1 MRTPDV
7 KVKLQWRSTNLG
19 KVVKFFQLIVTQNA
33 APSDNSV
40 ISLVFFPSSL
50 PLPLQ
55 NGAPTEGLISTHF
68 CLKFNIAGVGGG
80 RSTVLL
86 ISQARSQHL
95 LPTSQVYLICNRNYS
110 LACWLRLCLFYRSKL
125 QRIVC
130 VTSWCTRKEAGN
142 PKTVEWLLKPVAMAG
157 FIHDMALMESI
168 LMESGLCYTV
178 VRPPGL
184 NNSKQGKLLGR
195 LYVNVIRKFA
205 RQVFTNDGVR
215 LGVSE
220 SN

>member
-1 MRTPDV
+1 M
-7 KVKLQWRSTNLG
+7 
-19 KVVKFFQLIVTQNA
+19 
-33 APSDNSV
+33 
-40 ISLVFFPSSL
+40 
-50 PLPLQ
+50 
-55 NGAPTEGLISTHF
+55 
-68 CLKFNIAGVGGG
+68 
-80 RSTVLL
+80 TVLL

-95 LPTSQVYLICNRNYS
+95 LPPSWVYLICNRNYS
-110 LACWLRLCLFYRSKL
+110 VACWLRLCLFNRSKL

-184 NNSKQGKLLGR
+184 NNSKQGKFLRR
-195 LYVNVIRKFA
+195 LYVNIIRRLA
-205 RQVFTNDGVR
+205 RPGFTNDRVR
-215 LGVSE
+215 LGVRE
-220 SN
+220 SIACVGSVSSRGSSRKLGQDQKKNE

>member
-1 MRTPDV
+1 MVR
-7 KVKLQWRSTNLG
+7 
-19 KVVKFFQLIVTQNA
+19 
-33 APSDNSV
+33 
-40 ISLVFFPSSL
+40 
-50 PLPLQ
+50 PL
-55 NGAPTEGLISTHF
+55 TGLISTHF

-80 RSTVLL
+80 RLTVLA

-95 LPTSQVYLICNRNYS
+95 LPPSWVYLICNRNYS
-110 LACWLRLCLFYRSKL
+110 VACWLRLCVFNRSKL

-178 VRPPGL
+178 VRPPIL
-184 NNSKQGKLLGR
+184 NNSKHGKLLGR
-195 LYVNVIRKFA
+195 LYISVIRKLL

-215 LGVSE
+215 LGSYWIKLTTPHIATSLSSYSQLDCRSQSCCVFRASW
-220 SN
+220 SLALCNWTTHGTLQVC